1 MIKEFREF
9 IAKGNVLDLAVGII
23 IGGAFGKIVSS
34 LVEDVLMPPIGAFM
48 GSVNFADKFVS
59 LDGKAYATLKAA
71 KEASA
76 PVIGYGSFI
85 TNLIQFLIVAFAVF
99 LIVKAANHARER
111 FEANKVVEE
120 APDANT
126 QIIAQNEKMIA
137 LLETLAAKP

>member
-23 IGGAFGKIVSS
+23 IGGAFGKIVTSM
-34 LVEDVLMPPIGAFM
+34 VEDIIMPPIGAVL
-48 GSVNFADKFVS
+48 GKVNFADKFVS
-59 LDGKAYATLKAA
+59 LDGKEYATLKAA

-85 TNLIQFLIVAFAVF
+85 TNLFQFLIVAFAVF
-99 LIVKAANHARER
+99 LIVKAANHARAR
-111 FEANKVVEE
+111 FESNQAKD
-120 APDANT
+120 APPDANT

-137 LLETLAAKP
+137 LLEKVAAKP